1 MMHQR
6 VTIADVAREAHV
18 SLMTV
23 SRVINDKDGISQ
35 ATRQRVQDVID
46 RLGYRPSKIARGL
59 ATQRTG
65 TLGLVVPDNSNPF
78 FSEVARGVEHAA
90 YAEDYNVFLC
100 NTEEDTQREEAVL
113 ESLAEKR
120 VDGLVLCSPRLDDQA
135 LLAAIK
141 DFPSTVLINRVLP
154 GSATAALRLDNQE
167 GAKSGVQH
175 LLRRGHRRIGL
186 LAGPLKSF
194 GGQYRALGYQDALEE
209 AGIGYNPDWIQH
221 CTPMVD
227 TGQEAAVELLTR
239 CPELTALFCFN
250 DLIAIGA
257 LKACAQLGRAVP
269 EDVAIVGFDD
279 IPLASLVTPPL
290 TTFHV
295 SRYELGRRAAEH
307 LLAQINGEAN
317 HTDTV
322 IPVELVIRAS
332 AP

>member
-1 MMHQR
+1 MHQQ

-23 SRVINDKDGISQ
+23 SRVINDKDGISE
-35 ATRQRVQDVID
+35 ATRQRVQGVID

-100 NTEEDTQREEAVL
+100 NTEEDTEREKAVL

-120 VDGLVLCSPRLDDQA
+120 VDGLILCSPRLDDED
-135 LLAAIK
+135 LLIAIK
-141 DFPSTVLINRVLP
+141 YFPATVLINRLLP
-154 GSATAALRLDNQE
+154 GSGAAALRLDNQG
-167 GAKSGVQH
+167 GAKCGVQH
-175 LLRRGHRRIGL
+175 LLQRGHRAIGF
-186 LAGPLKSF
+186 LAGPDKSF
-194 GGQYRALGYQDALEE
+194 GGQKRALGYRDALEE
-209 AGIGYNPDWIQH
+209 AGIPYNPAWVQH

-227 TGQEAAVELLTR
+227 TGQQAAIDLLTR
-239 CPELTALFCFN
+239 NPELTALFCFN

-257 LKACAQLGRAVP
+257 LKACAQLGRKVP
-269 EDVAIVGFDD
+269 EDIAIVGFDD

-295 SRYELGRRAAEH
+295 SRYELGRNAAEH
-307 LLAQINGEAN
+307 LLAQINGQIN
-317 HTDTV
+317 HADTI
-322 IPVELVIRAS
+322 IPVELIIRAS